1 MSCSPFLLCFILF
14 HCVSSPKWYTG
25 PRVCRIAQNLVH
37 SFFLLCE
44 LVVAGTHLRFVD
56 RISRSGLPLARKSIM
71 NHFVTVFR
79 KFVSLKVS
87 VALFTLGILGIASG
101 SQFFLSSPSA
111 FAATNCQYYT
121 VKSGD
126 TLSGIGATYHTS
138 YQAIAQVNNIS
149 NANLI
154 FPGQRFCIP
163 ANGSTYTPVQGT
175 QQAPASTTPAPV
187 THAVTTP
194 APAPVAPSSSVT
206 GMIEQ
211 IFGDDA
217 PEALNIAR
225 CESGLNP
232 NAYNPTSIG
241 GSHAA
246 GVFQILYP
254 STWAGTPEAGA
265 SPYNAWANIEAAHAI
280 FVRDGYS
287 WREWTC

>member
-1 MSCSPFLLCFILF
+1 
-14 HCVSSPKWYTG
+14 
-25 PRVCRIAQNLVH
+25 
-37 SFFLLCE
+37 
-44 LVVAGTHLRFVD
+44 
-56 RISRSGLPLARKSIM
+56 M

-79 KFVSLKVS
+79 KVVSLKVS
-87 VALFTLGILGIASG
+87 VALFTLGILGIVSG

-149 NANLI
+149 NVNLI
-154 FPGQRFCIP
+154 FPGERFCIP
-163 ANGSTYTPVQGT
+163 ANGSVYTSGQAT
-175 QQAPASTTPAPV
+175 QQAPAVTNLTPASQPA
-187 THAVTTP
+187 T

-211 IFGDDA
+211 IFGANA
-217 PEALNIAR
+217 PEAINIAR

-232 NAYNPTSIG
+232 GAYNPTSIG

>member
-1 MSCSPFLLCFILF
+1 M
-14 HCVSSPKWYTG
+14 
-25 PRVCRIAQNLVH
+25 
-37 SFFLLCE
+37 
-44 LVVAGTHLRFVD
+44 VATHLRFVD
-56 RISRSGLPLARKSIM
+56 RICRSGLSLARKSKM
-71 NHFVTVFR
+71 NPFVTIVR
-79 KFVSLKVS
+79 KFFSLKVS
-87 VALFTLGILGIASG
+87 VALFTLGILGIISG

-138 YQAIAQVNNIS
+138 YQAIAQVNHIA

-154 FPGQRFCIP
+154 FPGERFCIL
-163 ANGSTYTPVQGT
+163 ASGSTYTAG
-175 QQAPASTTPAPV
+175 QAPAATAPAP
-187 THAVTTP
+187 TTQP
-194 APAPVAPSSSVT
+194 ATAPAPVAPSSSVT

-211 IFGDDA
+211 IFGANA

-232 NAYNPTSIG
+232 GAYNPTSIG

-254 STWAGTPEAGA
+254 STWMGTPEAGS

-287 WREWTC
+287 WREWVC

>member
-1 MSCSPFLLCFILF
+1 
-14 HCVSSPKWYTG
+14 
-25 PRVCRIAQNLVH
+25 
-37 SFFLLCE
+37 
-44 LVVAGTHLRFVD
+44 
-56 RISRSGLPLARKSIM
+56 M

-87 VALFTLGILGIASG
+87 VALFTLVILGIAGG

-126 TLSGIGATYHTS
+126 TLSGIGTTYHTS

-163 ANGSTYTPVQGT
+163 TTGSTYTPVQ
-175 QQAPASTTPAPV
+175 APAATAPATVPAPV
-187 THAVTTP
+187 THSVTTP
-194 APAPVAPSSSVT
+194 APAPIAPSSSVT

-211 IFGDDA
+211 IFGASA

-232 NAYNPTSIG
+232 GAYNPTSIG